1 MLSSDCRG
9 EAIGGVTMVG
19 IEGFEGMDMVIGV
32 KAGCSETR
40 VGESKGGEATTGV
53 AVLVASVDG
62 LGEAVFD

>member
-1 MLSSDCRG
+1 
-9 EAIGGVTMVG
+9 MVG